1 MESLKEY
8 KIIVVDDGLRPAVL
22 ALLAENDLPV
32 ADLDENK
39 ILFACLDRGDL
50 VGTGGLELFK
60 DCALLRSIS
69 IRKDLQKKGLGKFIV
84 GKLEQVARR
93 IGINSLYLLTT
104 TAENFF
110 SHLGYNKID
119 REEVPAEIKNTSQF
133 SSVCPSSAVV
143 MRKFLS

>member
-22 ALLAENDLPV
+22 ALLTENDLPV

-84 GKLEQVARR
+84 RELEQVARR

-110 SHLGYNKID
+110 SHGGYNKID